1 MAKRKKRMAIMA
13 PSLGSPSPGEQRKW
27 AAKSMAH
34 TIMDTDPSHRRV
46 EDAITKAVMA
56 AGEKALKSA
65 RRGK

>member
-1 MAKRKKRMAIMA
+1 MAKRKKRTTAMPMGPMETPPATR
-13 PSLGSPSPGEQRKW
+13 RKW
-27 AAKSMAH
+27 SAESMAR
-34 TIMDTDPSHRRV
+34 TLIETDPRTRRT